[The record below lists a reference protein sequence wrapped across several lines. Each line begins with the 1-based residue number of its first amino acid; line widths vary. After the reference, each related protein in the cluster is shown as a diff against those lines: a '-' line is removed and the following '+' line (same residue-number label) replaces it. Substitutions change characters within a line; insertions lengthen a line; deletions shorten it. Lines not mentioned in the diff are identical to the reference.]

1 MIRLAVICAMVLT
14 LTACRADESIAAYGA
29 SGKVWTL
36 VELDSDPFT
45 ATATLTFPAPGQI
58 AGRAHCNRFFG
69 SQTAPYP
76 WFETGPLGSTKMA
89 CPDLA
94 AESQYLTAL
103 GEMTLSKV
111 SGPTLILS
119 NDAGRSMVFT
129 AQE

>member
-1 MIRLAVICAMVLT
+1 
-14 LTACRADESIAAYGA
+14 
-29 SGKVWTL
+29 
-36 VELDSDPFT
+36 
-45 ATATLTFPAPGQI
+45 
-58 AGRAHCNRFFG
+58 
-69 SQTAPYP
+69 
-76 WFETGPLGSTKMA
+76 MA

-103 GEMTLSKV
+103 GEMTLAEV

>member
-1 MIRLAVICAMVLT
+1 MIRLALICAAALT
-14 LTACRADESIAAYGA
+14 LTACSADESIAAYGA

-36 VELDSDPFT
+36 VELDGAPFA
-45 ATATLTFPAPGQI
+45 ATATLTFPEPGQI
-58 AGRAHCNRFFG
+58 AGRAPCNQFFG

-76 WFETGPLGSTKMA
+76 WFETGPLGSTMMA

-103 GEMTLSKV
+103 SEMTLSEV